1 MIEDSKFG
9 ISIDDAEIRNKGQVT
24 AGKIITCRKIEACIA
39 EERPEYAEEWLD
51 SVTYLRGSEHVHLE

>member
-1 MIEDSKFG
+1 VIEDSKFG

-39 EERPEYAEEWLD
+39 EERPEYAEE
-51 SVTYLRGSEHVHLE
+51 